1 MSALH
6 EQGKY
11 ADLEPET
18 VLADLQKIASG
29 EAKSV
34 SDLNPKVVQF
44 LNSEFSPASLR
55 ETLFEP
61 ESWEE

>member
-11 ADLEPET
+11 ADLEPEI
-18 VLADLQKIASG
+18 VLAELQKIASG

-44 LNSEFSPASLR
+44 LNSEFLLR
-55 ETLFEP
+55 A
-61 ESWEE
+61 